1 MREQDLSG
9 FVLES
14 RKARNLPHPAQYG
27 RTPYLSPFYTM
38 PQLDS

>member
-9 FVLES
+9 FVLE
-14 RKARNLPHPAQYG
+14 KARNLPHPAQYG

-38 PQLDS
+38 PQLDG